1 METLSALLGG
11 ESAAIGAVGYALFSL
26 AMTIP
31 IWRVFRRAG
40 LGGAWA
46 LLFLVPGAGPLLVL
60 ALLAF
65 APWRPLRA
73 GRG

>member
-1 METLSALLGG
+1 METLIPLLGG
-11 ESAAIGAVGYALFSL
+11 ESAALGAAGYVLFSL
-26 AMTIP
+26 AMLVP

-46 LLFLVPGAGPLLVL
+46 LLFLIPGAGPLLVL

-65 APWRPLRA
+65 APWRPLRP